1 MTELALNR
9 KQLGK
14 LAEIYEHFK
23 EVEWFTIKED
33 HSSGIGAGL
42 VVTFNLF
49 ATNREIEFL
58 SSRNLGSAWNGL
70 SPRLPSIVVLN
81 TDKAFLA

>member
-14 LAEIYEHFK
+14 LTEIYTHFK
-23 EVEWFTIKED
+23 EVEWFTIRVD
-33 HSSGIGAGL
+33 HTSGIGEGL

-49 ATNREIEFL
+49 GDDDKDADTTVDI
-58 SSRNLGSAWNGL
+58 
-70 SPRLPSIVVLN
+70 
-81 TDKAFLA
+81 TDVSTW

>member
-14 LAEIYEHFK
+14 LIKIYTHFK
-23 EVEWFTIKED
+23 EVEWFTIKVD

-49 ATNREIEFL
+49 GDDNKDGDVDTI
-58 SSRNLGSAWNGL
+58 
-70 SPRLPSIVVLN
+70 IDI
-81 TDKAFLA
+81 TDVSTW